1 MLEMFLYV
9 LVGNY
14 HRKNPRLNCV
24 KGELTQ
30 FKVEVTILQEFTA
43 LKKTCLCGSSS
54 FHRENDRGVNI
65 S

>member
-1 MLEMFLYV
+1 MFLYV

-30 FKVEVTILQEFTA
+30 FKVEVTILQEFSA
-43 LKKTCLCGSSS
+43 LKKLVYAPVPHFIEKMIVG
-54 FHRENDRGVNI
+54 
-65 S
+65 

>member
-43 LKKTCLCGSSS
+43 LKKLVYAAVPHFIEKMIVG
-54 FHRENDRGVNI
+54 
-65 S
+65 

>member
-30 FKVEVTILQEFTA
+30 FKVEVTISQEFSA
-43 LKKTCLCGSSS
+43 LKKLVYAPVPHFIEKMIVG
-54 FHRENDRGVNI
+54 
-65 S
+65 